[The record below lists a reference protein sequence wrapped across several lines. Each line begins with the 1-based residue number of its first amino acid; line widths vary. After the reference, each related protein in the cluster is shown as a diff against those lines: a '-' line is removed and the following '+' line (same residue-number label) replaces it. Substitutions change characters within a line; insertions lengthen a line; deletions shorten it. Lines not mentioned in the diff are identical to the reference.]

1 MDEVYLQ
8 KIKHGEP
15 NAFSYF
21 VRTYKE
27 AAFGIAFSVLKN
39 SHDAEDVVQEAF
51 IKIYKNIAAFNASS
65 KFSTWLYRIVVNE
78 AYKKIKSDKKHLY
91 SDISSTEINFADLQ
105 THALEKEELKHF
117 VTISIEALS
126 PDYALALQLFYI
138 KEHSID
144 EICEITAWS
153 FSKVKVTLHRAR
165 NQFYNEIQKLLK
177 SEVKNL
183 HYSHN

>member
-1 MDEVYLQ
+1 MDKVYLQ
-8 KIKHGEP
+8 KVKNGEP

-39 SHDAEDVVQEAF
+39 TFDAEDVVQEAF
-51 IKIYKNIAAFNASS
+51 IKIYKNIAAFKEEA

-91 SDISSTEINFADLQ
+91 ADISDSEINRADLQ
-105 THALEKEELKHF
+105 THALEKEELTHF
-117 VTISIEALS
+117 VTLSIEALS
-126 PDYALALQLFYI
+126 PDFSLALQLFYI

-153 FSKVKVTLHRAR
+153 LSKVKVTLHRAR
-165 NQFYNEIQKLLK
+165 NQFYTQMEKLLK
-177 SEVKNL
+177 NEAKTL